1 MNKSILFIIV
11 ILLLLTNPNYSKN
24 SLKIGSDEWAPFH
37 FKGKSVSDV
46 QGYTADLVRAV
57 LENMDVKIE
66 DHKIYPWKRALNM
79 VFKGELDAVFTTTKT
94 PEREKNCFFP
104 EEALTDFTYVL
115 FVKKVNE
122 EKLKFE
128 TLSDLRGHII
138 GTVRGFSYTKEFKE
152 FIKKEKNYYEV
163 TTGDKNIKK
172 LLSGRIDYMVT
183 PRRVGLDLVSKFDLN
198 NSCIMIEKPL
208 NQDFLYI
215 MFSKKTVK
223 EEFVNKFSE
232 ELKQFKLSKE
242 YRKIVKKYN
251 WR

>member
-1 MNKSILFIIV
+1 MNRNILFFIFAFSV
-11 ILLLLTNPNYSKN
+11 IFNPNYAIK

-46 QGYTADLVRAV
+46 QGYTADLVRGV
-57 LENMDVKIE
+57 LQRMDIKIE
-66 DHKIYPWKRALNM
+66 SHKIYPWKRALSM
-79 VFKGELDAVFTTTKT
+79 VFKGELDAVFTSTKT
-94 PEREKNCFFP
+94 HEREKNCFFP
-104 EEALTDFTYVL
+104 AEALTDLTYV
-115 FVKKVNE
+115 FFIKKGNE
-122 EKLKFE
+122 EKLIFE
-128 TLSDLRGHII
+128 TLSDLKGHRV

-152 FIKKEKNYYEV
+152 FIKKEKNYDEV
-163 TTGDKNIKK
+163 TTGDNNIKK

-183 PRRVGLDLVSKFDLN
+183 PRRVGLDLVSKYDKN

-208 NQDFLYI
+208 NQDFLYM

-232 ELKQFKLSKE
+232 ELKQFKLTKE
-242 YRKIVKKYN
+242 YKEIVKKFN